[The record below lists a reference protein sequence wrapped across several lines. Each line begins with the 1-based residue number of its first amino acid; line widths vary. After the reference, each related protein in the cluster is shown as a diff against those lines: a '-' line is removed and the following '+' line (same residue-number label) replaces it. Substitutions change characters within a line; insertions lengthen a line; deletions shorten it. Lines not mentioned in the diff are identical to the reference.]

1 MEQRQPP
8 AALRTLL
15 HSVSDA
21 LRVHDPARALSF
33 AEAARQVAPEDADVL
48 AAYGI
53 ALKVNGRLQEAL
65 DALQASLARRPCH
78 APTLTNLAR
87 VHRACGALADA
98 ASAFR
103 AAISADARCAET
115 WSMLSNT
122 ERERGAYAEAL
133 ACAQRALALK
143 PELREAHLNEGA
155 ALYALGRY
163 DDACASIFLAAE
175 TGEPTPQ
182 LAQVLARAAGLAHAP
197 FRAAVLELTASPT
210 PERWQSL
217 VNALREQ
224 GRQGSALRC
233 AELSDDR
240 YQSAD
245 ASLVAHAHALG
256 LLERVVTRFAP
267 RVAAG
272 ALSGALAAA
281 LGRVYLDLQKP
292 ARAEALL
299 RLALG
304 SADDSPVLHNLGLAL
319 QQQAKPSEAAEC
331 YRAALAKSPAR
342 SETWLNLGSAL
353 CECAEPS
360 AALSA
365 IARGLALDPHQP
377 GAQSNYLFAMH
388 LDEACSPDSIFE
400 AHRQVGER
408 LEQAVVP
415 CPPRSVHSSAGRL
428 RVGYV
433 SSDFRDH
440 PVASFLL
447 PILRHHDRQKI
458 EVFCYSDAAV
468 GDATTARIAK
478 IVDVFRTTSR
488 LSDEALADLVRS
500 DRIDILVDLAGHTGH
515 HRLGV
520 FARRPAPVQ
529 ASWIG
534 YFDTTGLTR
543 IDYRI
548 GDAASFPADADA
560 RFTER
565 IFRLPRTANCYE
577 PPEGAPDVATAPCQK
592 LGYVT
597 FGCFNNP
604 SKLGAGVLGSFGNL
618 LERVPASRLLLKY
631 GSYADLRLRARFLAY
646 FTGRGIDPERIAFE
660 GHSPMADYLARFSR
674 IDIALD
680 PFPYS
685 GETTALHALWMG
697 VPVIAIE
704 GETLVQRLASRV
716 LRVAG
721 LHELV
726 AKDRAD
732 YVALGT
738 ALAADHAAL
747 AVLRASLRTRL
758 RASPL
763 LDHAG
768 VTRELEAAY
777 RAMLAGAGA

>member
-388 LDEACSPDSIFE
+388 
-400 AHRQVGER
+400 
-408 LEQAVVP
+408 
-415 CPPRSVHSSAGRL
+415 
-428 RVGYV
+428 
-433 SSDFRDH
+433 
-440 PVASFLL
+440 
-447 PILRHHDRQKI
+447 
-458 EVFCYSDAAV
+458 
-468 GDATTARIAK
+468 
-478 IVDVFRTTSR
+478 
-488 LSDEALADLVRS
+488 
-500 DRIDILVDLAGHTGH
+500 
-515 HRLGV
+515 
-520 FARRPAPVQ
+520 
-529 ASWIG
+529 
-534 YFDTTGLTR
+534 
-543 IDYRI
+543 
-548 GDAASFPADADA
+548 
-560 RFTER
+560 
-565 IFRLPRTANCYE
+565 
-577 PPEGAPDVATAPCQK
+577 
-592 LGYVT
+592 
-597 FGCFNNP
+597 
-604 SKLGAGVLGSFGNL
+604 
-618 LERVPASRLLLKY
+618 
-631 GSYADLRLRARFLAY
+631 
-646 FTGRGIDPERIAFE
+646 
-660 GHSPMADYLARFSR
+660 
-674 IDIALD
+674 
-680 PFPYS
+680 
-685 GETTALHALWMG
+685 
-697 VPVIAIE
+697 
-704 GETLVQRLASRV
+704 
-716 LRVAG
+716 
-721 LHELV
+721 
-726 AKDRAD
+726 
-732 YVALGT
+732 
-738 ALAADHAAL
+738 
-747 AVLRASLRTRL
+747 
-758 RASPL
+758 
-763 LDHAG
+763 
-768 VTRELEAAY
+768 
-777 RAMLAGAGA
+777 